1 MSDPTDPTHP
11 SDPLRDPDPLRDRL
25 RAADPAAGLPPAAP
39 EVAARRLE
47 QTTADDATVE
57 SRSDG
62 TQGRSRLTW
71 VVAAAAVV
79 LIAAGV
85 GFVVVDRGGED
96 ADGPGTVVA
105 GGPGTGDDEG
115 AATATVTDLSVDA
128 GVVAGRCAPPSAR
141 VAAQQDVAVDAV
153 VRSVSAGQVVLDPTR
168 FYTGKPTDQVVVQ
181 EVSEDL
187 QALLSAVDFTNGERY
202 LVSASDGRVTLCGL
216 SARWNPDL
224 AAVYDQAFPS

>member
-1 MSDPTDPTHP
+1 M
-11 SDPLRDPDPLRDRL
+11 RGIR
-25 RAADPAAGLPPAAP
+25 
-39 EVAARRLE
+39 
-47 QTTADDATVE
+47 
-57 SRSDG
+57 
-62 TQGRSRLTW
+62 
-71 VVAAAAVV
+71 VAAAAVV

-85 GFVVVDRGGED
+85 GFVVVDRGSDD

-105 GGPGTGDDEG
+105 GDPGTGGEESP
-115 AATATVTDLSVDA
+115 AATVTDLSVDA

-153 VRSVSAGQVVLDPTR
+153 VSSVSAGQVVLDPTR
-168 FYTGKPTDQVVVQ
+168 FYTGDQTDQVVVQ